1 LSKSRPIRS
10 TIGVLGPVR
19 CGDRVRM
26 VEGPMMGAEC
36 DAYVLTGLEDP
47 HEGAER
53 AVGKCGAERVVVHDV
68 LAV

>member
-1 LSKSRPIRS
+1 
-10 TIGVLGPVR
+10 
-19 CGDRVRM
+19 M